1 MESELDFVA
10 PVRIATRRKAPIAP
24 DDIEWESG
32 EPEPFYVLAFDPG
45 GTTGWAVFGIWP
57 EAMSDPAQPILGN
70 VAFWSAGQFTGPE
83 DDQVDQMISLV
94 EAWPEESDIAVE
106 DFILRQFTMAR
117 DLLAPVRVTAAF
129 KYALRPRTFTRQ
141 QPSLAMRSVTD
152 DRLKAWGF
160 WAPLKGQEHARD
172 AVKHA
177 ITRLRLLKEQ
187 FVKEAARKET
197 GEEQVESEE

>member
-1 MESELDFVA
+1 MDSELDFVA
-10 PVRIATRRKAPIAP
+10 PVRIATRRKPPIAP
-24 DDIEWESG
+24 DDVEIETG

-45 GTTGWAVFGIWP
+45 GTTGWAVFGVWP
-57 EAMSDPAQPILGN
+57 DAMADPAQKLLDN
-70 VAFWSAGQFTGPE
+70 LAFWSAGQFTGEE
-83 DDQVDQMISLV
+83 DEQVDQMISLV
-94 EAWPEESDIAVE
+94 EAWPEEADIAVE

-152 DRLKAWGF
+152 ERLKAWGF

-177 ITRLRLLKEQ
+177 VTRLRLLKDQ
-187 FVKEAARKET
+187 FMKESRSAEGVAD
-197 GEEQVESEE
+197 QAESEE

>member
-1 MESELDFVA
+1 MDSELDFVA
-10 PVRIATRRKAPIAP
+10 PVRIATRRKAPIALG
-24 DDIEWESG
+24 DVEFETG

-45 GTTGWAVFGIWP
+45 GTTGWAVFGVWP
-57 EAMSDPAQPILGN
+57 EAMSDPAQKLLDS
-70 VAFWSAGQFTGPE
+70 VAFWSAGQFTGDE
-83 DDQVDQMISLV
+83 DDQVDHMIALV
-94 EAWPEESDIAVE
+94 EAWPEEGDIVVE

-152 DRLKAWGF
+152 ERLKAWGF
-160 WAPLKGQEHARD
+160 WTPLKGQEHARD

-177 ITRLRLLKEQ
+177 VTRLRLLKDQ
-187 FVKEAARKET
+187 FVKEEARRET
-197 GEEQVESEE
+197 GDDQAESEE